1 MSSKPKVKWWLEAAE
16 NRLWEAGVEVAT
28 IEAMASGYGSTIK
41 TRDGRMICVYDT
53 GSLVCQGKLIPETK
67 LIFEEPPSG
76 ERPQNIKTV
85 TPSSTPRPSQPDE
98 AAKDQSEPKRPLGPA
113 YKKSHV
119 IITEQGNPDDVMP
132 WD

>member
-28 IEAMASGYGSTIK
+28 IEAMASGYGSTIR

-76 ERPQNIKTV
+76 ERPQNIKTD
-85 TPSSTPRPSQPDE
+85 TPSSTPGPSQPDE
-98 AAKDQSEPKRPLGPA
+98 DAMNQNVHKRPLGLA
-113 YKKSHV
+113 YKKSDH
-119 IITEQGNPDDVMP
+119 IITE
-132 WD
+132 

>member
-1 MSSKPKVKWWLEAAE
+1 MPKTKWWLEAAE

-28 IEAMASGYGSTIK
+28 IEAMASGYGSTIR

-67 LIFEEPPSG
+67 LIFEEPPSS
-76 ERPQNIKTV
+76 ERPQNIKARP
-85 TPSSTPRPSQPDE
+85 PSSTTGLSQPTETAGDP
-98 AAKDQSEPKRPLGPA
+98 SEPKRPLGPA
-113 YKKSHV
+113 YSRSHV
-119 IITEQGNPDDVMP
+119 IIMEQGNPDDVMP